1 MPSTLAT
8 ASATGAMPQDLHR
21 ALREALQTAPG
32 IDDSGGFPRDW
43 WAHLGRGGM
52 LGLGFSA
59 DGRPPV
65 ADAVQVSALAGQ
77 ITHATGSLGLG
88 MAWMM
93 QQMLGRYVLGP
104 LLQQGASGTLSAS
117 HALLTQLLA
126 SMAAGECLLALA
138 ISEPGVGA
146 QPKHLRTRAVLDR
159 DGEHWILD
167 GHKAFVS
174 NGPAADAII
183 VLAVSSEH
191 EGRKR
196 FDAFLLD
203 TQTPG
208 LAREANAG
216 VQGLAPLGHCDLL
229 LASCRAS
236 ASRRIGAP
244 GQAFETIARPVRAVE
259 DALLLGPLLG
269 AMQCELQALARA
281 LGMAAATSG
290 DNSVSNTAAT
300 DAVRELGA
308 LQLEWQALHAVRDA
322 VARQLETQGYEEAL
336 AYSTV
341 GARRLL
347 ERWQT
352 AYERACEGASQAV
365 SLAPLFAE
373 NSAQTGVAPRSLAR
387 DLRLVLGIARGVA
400 QSRQR
405 QTGQQLL
412 HSISS

>member
-1 MPSTLAT
+1 M
-8 ASATGAMPQDLHR
+8 H
-21 ALREALQTAPG
+21 EALQTAPHFDG
-32 IDDSGGFPRDW
+32 AHGFPRAW
-43 WAHLGRGGM
+43 WAHLGRRGV
-52 LGLGFSA
+52 LGLGFSL
-59 DGRPPV
+59 DGRPPA

-93 QQMLGRYVLGP
+93 QQLLGRYVLGP
-104 LLQQGASGTLSAS
+104 LVQQGASEAS
-117 HALLTQLLA
+117 DASDASDASQALLAQLLTA
-126 SMAAGECLLALA
+126 MTAGECLLALA

-146 QPKHLRTRAVLDR
+146 QPKHLRTRAVPQPR
-159 DGEHWILD
+159 PAGDGDWVLD
-167 GHKAFVS
+167 GHKAFIS

-183 VLAVSSEH
+183 VLAVSAEH

-203 TQTPG
+203 AQTPG
-208 LAREANAG
+208 LTREANAR
-216 VQGLAPLGHCDLL
+216 VQGLAPLGHCDLRL
-229 LASCRAS
+229 QACRVS
-236 ASRRIGAP
+236 ASRRIGAA

-269 AMQCELQALARA
+269 AMQCALEALACA
-281 LGMAAATSG
+281 LSTATSG
-290 DNSVSNTAAT
+290 GAGTAGTVST

-322 VARQLETQGYEEAL
+322 VARQLEMQGCDDAL
-336 AYSTV
+336 AFATV

-352 AYERACEGASQAV
+352 AYERACE
-365 SLAPLFAE
+365 SLAAALTAGSNGPQPGA
-373 NSAQTGVAPRSLAR
+373 APPSLAR

-400 QSRQR
+400 QSRQL

-412 HSISS
+412 QSLHP

>member
-1 MPSTLAT
+1 M
-8 ASATGAMPQDLHR
+8 H
-21 ALREALQTAPG
+21 EALQTAPA
-32 IDDSGGFPRDW
+32 IDRADRADGAGGFPRAW
-43 WAHLGRGGM
+43 WAHLGRRGV
-52 LGLGFSA
+52 LGLGFSVDA
-59 DGRPPV
+59 RPPA

-104 LLQQGASGTLSAS
+104 LVQQGASDAS
-117 HALLTQLLA
+117 QALLAKLLA
-126 SMAAGECLLALA
+126 AMAAGECLLALA

-146 QPKHLRTRAVLDR
+146 QPKHLRTRAVPQSGPAG
-159 DGEHWILD
+159 DGGWVLD

-183 VLAVSSEH
+183 VLAVSAEH

-203 TQTPG
+203 AQMPG
-208 LAREANAG
+208 LTREANAR

-229 LASCRAS
+229 LQACRVS
-236 ASRRIGAP
+236 ASRRIGPP
-244 GQAFETIARPVRAVE
+244 GLAFETIARPVRAVE

-269 AMQCELQALARA
+269 AMQCELEALARA
-281 LGMAAATSG
+281 LSTATSG
-290 DNSVSNTAAT
+290 SAGTVGTAST

-322 VARQLETQGYEEAL
+322 VARQLEVQGCDDAL
-336 AYSTV
+336 AFATV

-352 AYERACEGASQAV
+352 AYEKAGE
-365 SLAPLFAE
+365 SLAVALLLEPNA
-373 NSAQTGVAPRSLAR
+373 AQAGAAPPSLAR

-400 QSRQR
+400 QSRQL

-412 HSISS
+412 QSLHP

>member
-1 MPSTLAT
+1 VRVSTN
-8 ASATGAMPQDLHR
+8 SCP
-21 ALREALQTAPG
+21 LRSRVRSPEQ
-32 IDDSGGFPRDW
+32 
-43 WAHLGRGGM
+43 
-52 LGLGFSA
+52 
-59 DGRPPV
+59 
-65 ADAVQVSALAGQ
+65 QVL
-77 ITHATGSLGLG
+77 
-88 MAWMM
+88 
-93 QQMLGRYVLGP
+93 R
-104 LLQQGASGTLSAS
+104 
-117 HALLTQLLA
+117 QLLGDGGA
-126 SMAAGECLLALA
+126 THDLGGAFAAG
-138 ISEPGVGA
+138 
-146 QPKHLRTRAVLDR
+146 
-159 DGEHWILD
+159 
-167 GHKAFVS
+167 
-174 NGPAADAII
+174 
-183 VLAVSSEH
+183 
-191 EGRKR
+191 
-196 FDAFLLD
+196 
-203 TQTPG
+203 
-208 LAREANAG
+208 
-216 VQGLAPLGHCDLL
+216 
-229 LASCRAS
+229 
-236 ASRRIGAP
+236 
-244 GQAFETIARPVRAVE
+244 
-259 DALLLGPLLG
+259 LLGPLLG

>member
-1 MPSTLAT
+1 M
-8 ASATGAMPQDLHR
+8 H
-21 ALREALQTAPG
+21 EALQTSPPFDG
-32 IDDSGGFPRDW
+32 TNGFPRAW
-43 WAHLGRGGM
+43 WAHLGRRGV
-52 LGLGFSA
+52 LGLGFSL
-59 DGRPPV
+59 DGRPPA

-104 LLQQGASGTLSAS
+104 LVQQGASDAS
-117 HALLTQLLA
+117 QALLAKLLA
-126 SMAAGECLLALA
+126 AMAAGECLLALA

-146 QPKHLRTRAVLDR
+146 QPKHLRTRAVPQSGPAG
-159 DGEHWILD
+159 DGGWVLD

-183 VLAVSSEH
+183 VLAVSAEH

-203 TQTPG
+203 AQMPG
-208 LAREANAG
+208 LTREANAR

-229 LASCRAS
+229 LQACRVS
-236 ASRRIGAP
+236 ASRRIGPP
-244 GQAFETIARPVRAVE
+244 GLAFETIARPVRAVE

-269 AMQCELQALARA
+269 AMQCELEALARA
-281 LGMAAATSG
+281 LSTATSG
-290 DNSVSNTAAT
+290 SAGTVGTAST

-308 LQLEWQALHAVRDA
+308 LQLEWQALYAVRDA
-322 VARQLETQGYEEAL
+322 VARQLELQGCDDAL
-336 AYSTV
+336 AFATV

-352 AYERACEGASQAV
+352 AYEKAGE
-365 SLAPLFAE
+365 SLAAAAALLLEPNA
-373 NSAQTGVAPRSLAR
+373 AQAGAAPPSLAR

-400 QSRQR
+400 QSRQL

-412 HSISS
+412 QSLHP

>member
-1 MPSTLAT
+1 M
-8 ASATGAMPQDLHR
+8 
-21 ALREALQTAPG
+21 
-32 IDDSGGFPRDW
+32 
-43 WAHLGRGGM
+43 
-52 LGLGFSA
+52 
-59 DGRPPV
+59 
-65 ADAVQVSALAGQ
+65 
-77 ITHATGSLGLG
+77 
-88 MAWMM
+88 
-93 QQMLGRYVLGP
+93 LGP
-104 LLQQGASGTLSAS
+104 LVQQGASG
-117 HALLTQLLA
+117 ALLTKLLQ

-146 QPKHLRTRAVLDR
+146 QPKHLRTRAVQQSSSAG
-159 DGEHWILD
+159 DGDWVLD

-174 NGPAADAII
+174 NGPAADAIL
-183 VLAVSSEH
+183 VLALSAEH

-203 TQTPG
+203 AQTPG
-208 LAREANAG
+208 LTRETNAR

-229 LASCRAS
+229 LQACRVP

-244 GQAFETIARPVRAVE
+244 GQAFASIARPVRAVE

-269 AMQCELQALARA
+269 AMQCELEALARA
-281 LGMAAATSG
+281 LGMVASDGA
-290 DNSVSNTAAT
+290 

-322 VARQLETQGYEEAL
+322 VARQLETQGYDDAL
-336 AYSTV
+336 AFSTV

-352 AYERACEGASQAV
+352 AYERACESLPA
-365 SLAPLFAE
+365 SLAPIP
-373 NSAQTGVAPRSLAR
+373 NGAQGGATSPSLAR

-400 QSRQR
+400 HSHQL

-412 HSISS
+412 QSLHP

>member
-1 MPSTLAT
+1 M
-8 ASATGAMPQDLHR
+8 H
-21 ALREALQTAPG
+21 EALQTAPALDG
-32 IDDSGGFPRDW
+32 SAGFPRAW
-43 WAHLGRGGM
+43 WAHLGRCGM
-52 LGLGFSA
+52 LGLGFSV
-59 DGRPPV
+59 DGRPRA

-104 LLQQGASGTLSAS
+104 LVQQGASGVSG
-117 HALLTQLLA
+117 ALLTQLLA

-146 QPKHLRTRAVLDR
+146 QPKHLRTRAVQPSGPAG
-159 DGEHWILD
+159 DGGWVLD
-167 GHKAFVS
+167 GHKAFIS

-183 VLAVSSEH
+183 VLAVSAEH

-203 TQTPG
+203 AQTPG
-208 LAREANAG
+208 LSRQANAR

-229 LASCRAS
+229 LQACRVP
-236 ASRRIGAP
+236 ASRRIGPP

-269 AMQCELQALARA
+269 AMQCELEALARA

-290 DNSVSNTAAT
+290 DTSVSNTAAT

-352 AYERACEGASQAV
+352 AYERACEAASQAV

-373 NSAQTGVAPRSLAR
+373 NSAQAGAAPLSLAR

>member
-1 MPSTLAT
+1 MHSALSTAT
-8 ASATGAMPQDLHR
+8 PASTPAQDLNR
-21 ALREALQTAPG
+21 ALRDAMRTAPPTNG
-32 IDDSGGFPRDW
+32 AGSFPRAW
-43 WAHLGRGGM
+43 WAHLGRCGM
-52 LGLGFSA
+52 LGLGFSV
-59 DGRPPV
+59 DGRPPA

-93 QQMLGRYVLGP
+93 QQLLGRYVLSP
-104 LLQQGASGTLSAS
+104 LVQQGASG
-117 HALLTQLLA
+117 ALLTKLLQ

-146 QPKHLRTRAVLDR
+146 QPKHLRTRAVQQSSSAG
-159 DGEHWILD
+159 DGDWVLD

-174 NGPAADAII
+174 NGPAADAIL
-183 VLAVSSEH
+183 VLALSAEH

-203 TQTPG
+203 AQTPG
-208 LAREANAG
+208 LTRETNAR

-229 LASCRAS
+229 LQACRVP

-244 GQAFETIARPVRAVE
+244 GQAFASIARPVRAVE

-269 AMQCELQALARA
+269 AMQCELEALARA
-281 LGMAAATSG
+281 LGMVASDGA
-290 DNSVSNTAAT
+290 

-322 VARQLETQGYEEAL
+322 VARQLEMQGYGDAL
-336 AYSTV
+336 AYATV

-352 AYERACEGASQAV
+352 AYERACESLPASLSPAPNGAQAGA
-365 SLAPLFAE
+365 APL
-373 NSAQTGVAPRSLAR
+373 SLAR

-400 QSRQR
+400 HSRQL

-412 HSISS
+412 QSLHP